1 MTVKARIF
9 SIGLLITLLTSFSLT
24 TAATES
30 ASYEA
35 PGRYA
40 VLFYYGAMTKNTL
53 GHVIKMTYSLDNEHL
68 YSGEISY
75 VFRPNQSIRRYFDR
89 VFQSIEANFN
99 FTVHD
104 DHGKVFCELVP
115 YLSFRIKNFPWN
127 NHLITSLSL
136 GEGISWSSKISTRE
150 YRNSRDPQHLLNY
163 LNLEFTV
170 ALPKYPRLEFVGRF
184 HHRSGV
190 FGLYRSQNSGA
201 TAAGM
206 GIRWYFS

>member
-1 MTVKARIF
+1 MKTQFLRLGFTIIF
-9 SIGLLITLLTSFSLT
+9 LLGFSLT
-24 TAATES
+24 TAATEN
-30 ASYEA
+30 ASHEA

-53 GHVIKMTYSLDNEHL
+53 GHVIKMTYTLDDEHL

-75 VFRPNQSIRRYFDR
+75 IFRPDQGIRRYFDR
-89 VFQSIEANFN
+89 IFQSIEANFN
-99 FTVHD
+99 FTIHD
-104 DHGKVFCELVP
+104 DHGKTFCELVP
-115 YLSFRIKNFPWN
+115 YLSFRIKNFPWQKYV
-127 NHLITSLSL
+127 LTSLSL

-170 ALPKYPRLEFVGRF
+170 AAPKYPRLELVARF

-190 FGLYRSQNSGA
+190 FGLYRSHNSGA
-201 TAAGM
+201 TAAGL
-206 GIRWYFS
+206 GVRWYFT